1 MVLSRCP
8 LIGEAGSD
16 PRQWEEEEEEDGQND
31 RAPWTRDCVRD
42 YGNIT
47 TDNLRIVFEEGALA
61 SSDPRQWEE
70 KEDGPI
76 YADEFPN
83 SHGRK
88 AAPAPTRQ
96 PLEQGKLP
104 EGRPKEVRRPTEVR
118 FIDPETMWED
128 TKKWVDLLKDG
139 GGRVPGGGI
148 LPALSKQQLLEALG
162 IDEKMLNAWYTGW
175 PLWPSAI
182 AVPNNPP
189 LSREEAAVRH
199 LRMTTRLY
207 QQIKIMM
214 KNEKEQ
220 HATAAARPLETQGIK
235 PASSQD
241 VEALTSSAL
250 PAQVFLAPTAS
261 MSDVGGV
268 SLGALAAEA
277 GHHAVTSNS
286 APTNFGQLVREPAA
300 KVLSELVAEAAEFA
314 STSPADGEIL
324 RKRLH
329 DKCREVRVCLVYA

>member
-16 PRQWEEEEEEDGQND
+16 PRQWEEEEEEEGRNG
-31 RAPWTRDCVRD
+31 RALWTRD
-42 YGNIT
+42 YGDIT
-47 TDNLRIVFEEGALA
+47 TENLRIAFEEGALA

-70 KEDGPI
+70 KEEEGSI

-96 PLEQGKLP
+96 PRGSLLADSLEQGKLP
-104 EGRPKEVRRPTEVR
+104 DGRPKEVRKPTELR

-128 TKKWVDLLKDG
+128 TKKWVNLLKDG

-148 LPALSKQQLLEALG
+148 LPALSEQQLLEALE

-199 LRMTTRLY
+199 LRMTTRLC
-207 QQIKIMM
+207 QQIKMMM

-220 HATAAARPLETQGIK
+220 HAAAAARPWETQGIK

-250 PAQVFLAPTAS
+250 PAQFFFAPTAS
-261 MSDVGGV
+261 LSDVGGGRGSRICVDV
-268 SLGALAAEA
+268 S
-277 GHHAVTSNS
+277 
-286 APTNFGQLVREPAA
+286 
-300 KVLSELVAEAAEFA
+300 
-314 STSPADGEIL
+314 
-324 RKRLH
+324 
-329 DKCREVRVCLVYA
+329 C